1 MPIWGQVLSE
11 IATSDDPTIHDKTR
25 RKYRRDLHSL
35 TGRHTIIYYTD
46 WLTNEDPTS
55 TQSAMTLSDMQGF
68 MGAVSGQNT
77 DKLDLIL
84 HVPGGELGTAQAIV
98 QYLRDKFTH
107 IRAIVPIA
115 AMSAGTMIALACD
128 EIVMGAHSYLGPIDP
143 QLRLAGRWVPVGS
156 VVDDFVRAS
165 EQIAQGPE
173 MYRVWSPILDKY
185 PPGLLSECGQAQR
198 RTKRVAKKWLG
209 AWMLSG
215 DEDAAHCAAE
225 WFADDQE
232 HMSHN
237 RPISRDEARRQRIV
251 ITNLEDDPLLQE
263 AALSLHHATMHSLTG
278 TPMVKIIENHL
289 GGSDHT
295 YMVMRVPD

>member
-1 MPIWGQVLSE
+1 
-11 IATSDDPTIHDKTR
+11 
-25 RKYRRDLHSL
+25 
-35 TGRHTIIYYTD
+35 
-46 WLTNEDPTS
+46 
-55 TQSAMTLSDMQGF
+55 MTLSDMQGF
-68 MGAVSGQNT
+68 MGAVNGQDT
-77 DKLDLIL
+77 DQLDLIL
-84 HVPGGELGTAQAIV
+84 HVPGGELEAAQAIV
-98 QYLRDKFTH
+98 QYLRTKFAH

-143 QLRLAGRWVPVGS
+143 QLPVGGRWVPVGS

-165 EQIAQGPE
+165 QDIARDPQ

-185 PPGLLSECGQAQR
+185 PPGLLSDCGQAQK
-198 RTKRVAKKWLG
+198 RTKRVAKEWLA
-209 AWMLSG
+209 AWMLGG

-225 WFADDQE
+225 WFANDQE

-251 ITNLEDDPLLQE
+251 ITDLENDPSLQE
-263 AALSLHHATMHSLTG
+263 AALSVHHATMHSLTG

-289 GGSDHT
+289 RSSDHT